1 MKKILAI
8 LLAAMMLLCF
18 VACDTGD
25 NPNPNG
31 DNPGVSQN
39 GGENNN
45 GGGSNNGGAN
55 TVAAWKTTGIDE
67 GQIENFENFTKG
79 IPEPTSAYTVSMLN
93 AYSFVFDFANE
104 ADAQT
109 WAQALV
115 ANGFEYTNAMGSS
128 LYQNSTH
135 LIAINGCNVS
145 ITTN

>member
-1 MKKILAI
+1 MKKILAL
-8 LLAAMMLLCF
+8 LLATMMLLCF

-25 NPNPNG
+25 TPDPNG

-45 GGGSNNGGAN
+45 GGGN

-67 GQIENFENFTKG
+67 GQIENFQKFTKG

-115 ANGFEYTNAMGSS
+115 ANGFEYTNAMGNS
-128 LYQNSTH
+128 LYEKSGI
-135 LIAINGCNVS
+135 LIAISGCNVS

>member
-1 MKKILAI
+1 MKKILAL
-8 LLAAMMLLCF
+8 LLATMMLLCF

-25 NPNPNG
+25 TPDPNG

-39 GGENNN
+39 GGEN
-45 GGGSNNGGAN
+45 NNGGAN

-67 GQIENFENFTKG
+67 GQIENFQKFTKG

-115 ANGFEYTNAMGSS
+115 ANGFEYTNAMGNS
-128 LYQNSTH
+128 LYEKSGI
-135 LIAINGCNVS
+135 LIAISGCNVS